1 MSFAWRDRLSTG
13 RGIGAGQQHRTSPV
27 PSIDGPMD
35 AGQLIA
41 LQRLAGNRATSDLLA
56 VQRCGPIPSG
66 ECPCHDGAEADG
78 QERAEAGHSAE
89 SPVAGWLRRAQMS
102 AGNQAAPLLIQRA
115 CACEDE
121 TRSQALTG
129 MGVPAEE
136 EAREQP
142 VMQRSTT
149 WNGASVHAT
158 LSPAET
164 ALGTGGSPV
173 TWEVL
178 NGSVVKSG
186 AAAAAA
192 IKEPTVTTSGSGSTF
207 TAKVD
212 AVPAQTAGADE
223 TVLRP
228 GPWTKTITKA
238 QAGAVTGLPACTGAG
253 SSTFSVKGS
262 PSDKAVFEANR
273 RHEDHHVSDHKA
285 NFQAI
290 IGAWDTKVQ
299 DAKDKGTEYPGASG
313 QAARAALWAAA
324 GGTAGAVAT
333 TWFDEDG
340 KSGDAFHATPAG
352 GPMSLSNPQAGAGC
366 ADCSLDVT
374 NPS

>member
-1 MSFAWRDRLSTG
+1 MHIAHAMD
-13 RGIGAGQQHRTSPV
+13 HRPPAASRARV
-27 PSIDGPMD
+27 
-35 AGQLIA
+35 
-41 LQRLAGNRATSDLLA
+41 LAGHND
-56 VQRCGPIPSG
+56 
-66 ECPCHDGAEADG
+66 
-78 QERAEAGHSAE
+78 E
-89 SPVAGWLRRAQMS
+89 SPVAGWLRHVQMA
-102 AGNQAAPLLIQRA
+102 AGNQAAVVLVQRA
-115 CACEDE
+115 RACEDE
-121 TRSQALTG
+121 TRSQGLTG
-129 MGVPAEE
+129 MGMSADE
-136 EAREQP
+136 EAREQR
-142 VMQRSTT
+142 VVQRSTT
-149 WNGASVHAT
+149 WGGASVHAT

-192 IKEPTVTTSGSGSTF
+192 IKEPTVTISGSGSTF

-212 AVPAQTAGADE
+212 TVPAQTAGADE

-228 GPWTKTITKA
+228 GPWTKTITKV

-253 SSTFSVKGS
+253 NSAFSVKGS
-262 PSDKAVFEANR
+262 PSDQAVFQANR
-273 RHEDHHVSDHKA
+273 RHEDRHVSDHKA

-290 IGAWDTKVQ
+290 VAAWDTKVQ
-299 DAKDKGTEYPGASG
+299 DAKDKGTEYKGASG

-324 GGTAGAVAT
+324 GGTAGEVAT
-333 TWFDEDG
+333 KWFDEDG

-352 GPMSLSNPQAGAGC
+352 GPMSLSNPKAGAGC